1 MNILLADDS
10 KLIRETL
17 SRMISPYTNDAKIY
31 FAADVNEAINCIN
44 QFQIDIAI
52 LDIGMPGGSGFD
64 VLTEAKKK
72 KQAPVVIMF
81 SNYATD
87 SYRNRALKDGADY
100 FFDKSSDYEHLI
112 QVLKDQENN
121 LK

>member
-1 MNILLADDS
+1 MYMNILIADDS

-17 SRMISPYTNDAKIY
+17 SRMISFYINEAKIY
-31 FAADVNEAINCIN
+31 FAVDVNEAINCIN
-44 QFQIDIAI
+44 QFQIDTAV
-52 LDIGMPGGSGFD
+52 LDIKMPGGSGFD

-72 KQAPVVIMF
+72 NQAPRVIIF

-112 QVLKDQENN
+112 RVLKD
-121 LK
+121 